1 MKKRNLL
8 STLRYKFD
16 NLMSKGTLAMISLL
30 GITSLLIVIVA
41 AAVISLLAIKPE
53 GEEELNFI
61 EGAWLSLMRTLDPGT
76 MGGDSGWTF
85 RIIAFLVTIGGI
97 FIISTLIGVLN
108 NGIEAKLEQL
118 RQGRSFV
125 IEKNHTLILGWST
138 KIFTIISELS
148 IANENK
154 KKPRIVILAEKDKVE
169 MEDEIKEAFPNLGKL
184 KIVCRNGSP
193 NNLQD
198 LEIVNPQDSK
208 SIIILSDDFNKSDAQ
223 IIKTIL
229 AITKSPNRRID
240 PYHITTELNNERNIE
255 ICKLIGG
262 EELEIILSDE
272 IIAKIIIQTSRQSG
286 LSIVYQELMDFDGAE
301 IYFSQIDNLIA
312 KPYSEVILAFND
324 SAVIGI
330 NNKANSVI
338 LINPPM
344 DYVLMPGDEVIAI
357 TEDDDSLIP
366 STTKDFLINEAA
378 IQHSNNSESSP
389 EKILMLGWNTRGGLL
404 LRELNDY
411 VAKNSIVDIISSFPI
426 DESIISNY
434 KNDFKNLIIN
444 FTHKDTTDNSVI
456 RDLNI
461 VDYNSIQVLCYRE
474 EMEIQEADAS
484 TMITLLHLRH
494 ISETLNKE
502 IKIVSEMLDI
512 KNRDLANVTKAD
524 DFIVSDKLI
533 SLMMSQVSENK
544 QLMRVFEDLMR
555 SEGSEIY
562 LKSINDYIKTEESVN
577 FYTLMESAK
586 RRGDTAIGYRINSLI
601 HNQDA
606 AYGVVINPK
615 KDDYIQFT
623 DLDKII
629 VLSEEG

>member
-1 MKKRNLL
+1 
-8 STLRYKFD
+8 
-16 NLMSKGTLAMISLL
+16 MSKGTLAMISLL

-108 NGIEAKLEQL
+108 NGIEAKLDQL

-229 AITKSPNRRID
+229 AITKSPNRRFD

-262 EELEIILSDE
+262 DELEIILSDE

-434 KNDFKNLIIN
+434 KNDLNNLIIN

-456 RDLNI
+456 KDLNI
-461 VDYNSIQVLCYRE
+461 IDYNSIQVLCYRE

-562 LKSINDYIKTEESVN
+562 LKPINDYIKTEESVN

>member
-1 MKKRNLL
+1 
-8 STLRYKFD
+8 
-16 NLMSKGTLAMISLL
+16 MSKGTLAMISLL

-108 NGIEAKLEQL
+108 NGIEAKLDQL

-301 IYFSQIDNLIA
+301 IYFSALDNLIA
-312 KPYSEVILAFND
+312 KPYSEVIFAFND

-344 DYVLMPGDEVIAI
+344 DYILMPGDEVIAI
-357 TEDDDSLIP
+357 TEDDESLIP
-366 STTKDFLINEAA
+366 STTKDFLINDAA

-562 LKSINDYIKTEESVN
+562 LKPINDYIKTEESVN

>member
-108 NGIEAKLEQL
+108 NGIEAKLDQL

-301 IYFSQIDNLIA
+301 IYFSALDNLIA

-344 DYVLMPGDEVIAI
+344 DYVLMPDDEVIAI

-562 LKSINDYIKTEESVN
+562 LKPINDYIKTEESVN

>member
-1 MKKRNLL
+1 
-8 STLRYKFD
+8 
-16 NLMSKGTLAMISLL
+16 MSKGTLAMISLL

-108 NGIEAKLEQL
+108 NGIEAKLDQL

-262 EELEIILSDE
+262 DELEIILSDE

-301 IYFSQIDNLIA
+301 IYFSALDTLIA
-312 KPYSEVILAFND
+312 KPYSEVIFAFND

-330 NNKANSVI
+330 YNKANSVI

-357 TEDDDSLIP
+357 TEDDNSLIP

-456 RDLNI
+456 KDLNI

-544 QLMRVFEDLMR
+544 HLMRVFEDLMR

-562 LKSINDYIKTEESVN
+562 LKPINDYIKTEESVN

>member
-1 MKKRNLL
+1 
-8 STLRYKFD
+8 
-16 NLMSKGTLAMISLL
+16 MSKGTLAMISLL

-108 NGIEAKLEQL
+108 NGIEAKLDQL

-301 IYFSQIDNLIA
+301 IYFSALDNLIA
-312 KPYSEVILAFND
+312 KPYSEVIFAFND

-357 TEDDDSLIP
+357 TEDDESLIP
-366 STTKDFLINEAA
+366 STTNDFSINEAA

-562 LKSINDYIKTEESVN
+562 LKPINDYIKTVESVN

>member
-8 STLRYKFD
+8 SILRYKFD

-108 NGIEAKLEQL
+108 NGIEAKLDQL

-262 EELEIILSDE
+262 DELEIILSDE

-301 IYFSQIDNLIA
+301 IYFSAFDNLIA
-312 KPYSEVILAFND
+312 KPYSEVIFAFND

-330 NNKANSVI
+330 NNKANSAI

-378 IQHSNNSESSP
+378 IQHSNNSDSSP

-456 RDLNI
+456 KDLNI

-562 LKSINDYIKTEESVN
+562 LKPINDYINTEKSVN

-601 HNQDA
+601 HNEDA

>member
-108 NGIEAKLEQL
+108 NGIEAKLDQL

-169 MEDEIKEAFPNLGKL
+169 MEDEIKEAFPNLGRL

-198 LEIVNPQDSK
+198 LEIVNPQDSR

-301 IYFSQIDNLIA
+301 IYFSALDSLIS
-312 KPYSEVILAFND
+312 KPYSEVIFAFND

-562 LKSINDYIKTEESVN
+562 LKPINDYIKTEESVN

>member
-1 MKKRNLL
+1 
-8 STLRYKFD
+8 
-16 NLMSKGTLAMISLL
+16 MSKGTLAMISLL

-301 IYFSQIDNLIA
+301 IYFSALDNLIA
-312 KPYSEVILAFND
+312 KPYSEVIFAFND

-357 TEDDDSLIP
+357 TEDDESLIP

-562 LKSINDYIKTEESVN
+562 LKPINDYIKTEESVN

>member
-108 NGIEAKLEQL
+108 NGIEAKLDQL

-301 IYFSQIDNLIA
+301 IYFSALDNLIA

-338 LINPPM
+338 LINTPM

-562 LKSINDYIKTEESVN
+562 LKPINDYIKTEESVN

>member
-1 MKKRNLL
+1 
-8 STLRYKFD
+8 
-16 NLMSKGTLAMISLL
+16 MSKGTLAMISLL

-108 NGIEAKLEQL
+108 NGIEAKLDQL

-301 IYFSQIDNLIA
+301 IYFSALDNLIA
-312 KPYSEVILAFND
+312 KPYSEVIFAFND

-366 STTKDFLINEAA
+366 STTNDFSINEAA

-434 KNDFKNLIIN
+434 KNDFKNLMIN

-562 LKSINDYIKTEESVN
+562 LKPINDYIKTEESVN

>member
-1 MKKRNLL
+1 
-8 STLRYKFD
+8 
-16 NLMSKGTLAMISLL
+16 MSKGTLAMISLL

-301 IYFSQIDNLIA
+301 IYFSALDNLIA
-312 KPYSEVILAFND
+312 KPYSEVIFAFND

-366 STTKDFLINEAA
+366 STTKDFSINEAA

-456 RDLNI
+456 SDLNI

-562 LKSINDYIKTEESVN
+562 LKPINDYIKTEESVN

>member
-108 NGIEAKLEQL
+108 NGIEAKLDQL

-301 IYFSQIDNLIA
+301 IYFSALDNLIA
-312 KPYSEVILAFND
+312 KPYSEVIFAFND

-366 STTKDFLINEAA
+366 STTKDFLINDAA

-562 LKSINDYIKTEESVN
+562 LKPINDYIKTEESVN
-577 FYTLMESAK
+577 FYTLIESAK

>member
-301 IYFSQIDNLIA
+301 IYFSALDNLIA
-312 KPYSEVILAFND
+312 KPYSEVIFAFND

-562 LKSINDYIKTEESVN
+562 LKPINDYIKTEESVN

>member
-30 GITSLLIVIVA
+30 GITSLLIVMVA

-108 NGIEAKLEQL
+108 NGIEAKLDQL

-301 IYFSQIDNLIA
+301 IYFSALDTLIA
-312 KPYSEVILAFND
+312 KPYSEVIFAFND

-411 VAKNSIVDIISSFPI
+411 VAKNSIVNIISSFPI

-456 RDLNI
+456 KDLNI

-494 ISETLNKE
+494 ISETMNKE

-562 LKSINDYIKTEESVN
+562 LKPINDYIKTEESVN

>member
-1 MKKRNLL
+1 
-8 STLRYKFD
+8 
-16 NLMSKGTLAMISLL
+16 MSKGTLAMISLL

-108 NGIEAKLEQL
+108 NGIEAKLDQL

-301 IYFSQIDNLIA
+301 IYFSALDNLIA

-366 STTKDFLINEAA
+366 STTNDFSINEAA

-562 LKSINDYIKTEESVN
+562 LKPINDYIKTEESVN

>member
-1 MKKRNLL
+1 
-8 STLRYKFD
+8 
-16 NLMSKGTLAMISLL
+16 MSKGTLAMISLL

-108 NGIEAKLEQL
+108 NGIEAKLDQL

-301 IYFSQIDNLIA
+301 IYFSALDNLIA
-312 KPYSEVILAFND
+312 KPYSEVIFAFND

-366 STTKDFLINEAA
+366 STTKDFLINDAA

-562 LKSINDYIKTEESVN
+562 LKPINDYIKTEESVN
-577 FYTLMESAK
+577 FYTLIESAK

>member
-1 MKKRNLL
+1 
-8 STLRYKFD
+8 
-16 NLMSKGTLAMISLL
+16 MSKGTLAMISLL

-301 IYFSQIDNLIA
+301 IYFSALDNLIA

-330 NNKANSVI
+330 NNKVNSVI

-344 DYVLMPGDEVIAI
+344 DYILMPGDEVIAI
-357 TEDDDSLIP
+357 TEDDESLIP
-366 STTKDFLINEAA
+366 STTNDFSINEAA

-562 LKSINDYIKTEESVN
+562 LKPINDYIKTEESVN

>member
-1 MKKRNLL
+1 
-8 STLRYKFD
+8 
-16 NLMSKGTLAMISLL
+16 MSKGTLAMISLL

-301 IYFSQIDNLIA
+301 IYFSALDNLIA
-312 KPYSEVILAFND
+312 KPYSEVIFAFND

-577 FYTLMESAK
+577 FYTLIESAK

>member
-108 NGIEAKLEQL
+108 NGIEAKLDQL

-169 MEDEIKEAFPNLGKL
+169 MEGEIKEAFPKLGKL

-198 LEIVNPQDSK
+198 IEIVNPQDSK

-255 ICKLIGG
+255 ICNLIGG

-301 IYFSQIDNLIA
+301 IYFAALDTMIA
-312 KPYSEVILAFND
+312 KTYSEVIFEFND

-330 NNKANSVI
+330 NNKVNSII

-456 RDLNI
+456 KDLNI

-474 EMEIQEADAS
+474 EMETQEADAS

-494 ISETLNKE
+494 ISETMNKE

-562 LKSINDYIKTEESVN
+562 LKPINDYIKTEESVN

>member
-301 IYFSQIDNLIA
+301 IYFSALDNLIA
-312 KPYSEVILAFND
+312 KTYSEVIFAFND

-366 STTKDFLINEAA
+366 STTKDFLINDAA

-562 LKSINDYIKTEESVN
+562 LKPINDYIKTEESVN

>member
-8 STLRYKFD
+8 SILRYKFD

-301 IYFSQIDNLIA
+301 IYFSALDNLIA
-312 KPYSEVILAFND
+312 KPYSEVIFAFND

-357 TEDDDSLIP
+357 TEDDESLIP
-366 STTKDFLINEAA
+366 STTKDFLINDAA

-562 LKSINDYIKTEESVN
+562 LKPINDYIKTEESVN

>member
-108 NGIEAKLEQL
+108 NGIEAKLDQL

-240 PYHITTELNNERNIE
+240 PYHITTELNYERNIE

-262 EELEIILSDE
+262 DELEIILSDE

-312 KPYSEVILAFND
+312 KPYSEVIVAFND

-434 KNDFKNLIIN
+434 KNDFNNLIIN

-456 RDLNI
+456 KDLNI
-461 VDYNSIQVLCYRE
+461 IDYNSIQVLCYRE

-494 ISETLNKE
+494 ISETFNKE

-562 LKSINDYIKTEESVN
+562 LKPINDYIKTEESVN

>member
-108 NGIEAKLEQL
+108 NGIEAKLDQL

-169 MEDEIKEAFPNLGKL
+169 MEDEIKEAFPKLGKL

-198 LEIVNPQDSK
+198 IEIVNPQDSK

-255 ICKLIGG
+255 ICNLIGG

-301 IYFSQIDNLIA
+301 IYFAALDTMIA
-312 KPYSEVILAFND
+312 KTYSEVIFEFND

-330 NNKANSVI
+330 NNKVNSII

-456 RDLNI
+456 KDLNI

-474 EMEIQEADAS
+474 EMETQEADAS

-494 ISETLNKE
+494 ISETMNKE

-562 LKSINDYIKTEESVN
+562 LKPINDYIKTEESVN

>member
-1 MKKRNLL
+1 
-8 STLRYKFD
+8 
-16 NLMSKGTLAMISLL
+16 MSKGTLAMISLL

-301 IYFSQIDNLIA
+301 IYFSALDNLIA
-312 KPYSEVILAFND
+312 KPYSEVIFAFND

-366 STTKDFLINEAA
+366 STTKDFSINEAA

-562 LKSINDYIKTEESVN
+562 LKPINDYIKTEESVN

>member
-1 MKKRNLL
+1 
-8 STLRYKFD
+8 
-16 NLMSKGTLAMISLL
+16 MSKGTLAMISLL

-108 NGIEAKLEQL
+108 NGIEAKLDQL

-169 MEDEIKEAFPNLGKL
+169 MEDEIKEAFPNLGRL

-198 LEIVNPQDSK
+198 LEIVNPQDSR

-301 IYFSQIDNLIA
+301 IYFSALDSLIS
-312 KPYSEVILAFND
+312 KPYSEVIFAFND

-562 LKSINDYIKTEESVN
+562 LKPINDYIKTEESVN

>member
-108 NGIEAKLEQL
+108 NGIEAKLDQL

-262 EELEIILSDE
+262 DELEIILSDE

-312 KPYSEVILAFND
+312 KPYSEVIVAFND

-434 KNDFKNLIIN
+434 KNDFNNLIIN

-456 RDLNI
+456 KDLNI

-562 LKSINDYIKTEESVN
+562 LKPINDYIKTEESVN

>member
-1 MKKRNLL
+1 
-8 STLRYKFD
+8 
-16 NLMSKGTLAMISLL
+16 MSKGTLAMISLL
-30 GITSLLIVIVA
+30 GITSLLIVMVA

-108 NGIEAKLEQL
+108 NGIEAKLDQL

-301 IYFSQIDNLIA
+301 IYFSALDTLIA
-312 KPYSEVILAFND
+312 KPYSEVIFAFND

-411 VAKNSIVDIISSFPI
+411 VAKNSIVNIISSFPI

-456 RDLNI
+456 KDLNI

-494 ISETLNKE
+494 ISETMNKE

-562 LKSINDYIKTEESVN
+562 LKPINDYIKTEESVN

>member
-108 NGIEAKLEQL
+108 NGIEAKLDQL

-301 IYFSQIDNLIA
+301 IYFSALDNLIA
-312 KPYSEVILAFND
+312 KPYSEVIFAFND

-344 DYVLMPGDEVIAI
+344 DYILMPGDEVIAI
-357 TEDDDSLIP
+357 TEDDESLIP
-366 STTKDFLINEAA
+366 STTKDFLINDAA

-562 LKSINDYIKTEESVN
+562 LKPINDYIKTEESVN

>member
-301 IYFSQIDNLIA
+301 IYFSALDNLIA
-312 KPYSEVILAFND
+312 KPYSEVIFAFND

-366 STTKDFLINEAA
+366 STTKDFSINEAA

-562 LKSINDYIKTEESVN
+562 LKPINDYIKTEESVN

>member
-1 MKKRNLL
+1 
-8 STLRYKFD
+8 
-16 NLMSKGTLAMISLL
+16 
-30 GITSLLIVIVA
+30 
-41 AAVISLLAIKPE
+41 
-53 GEEELNFI
+53 
-61 EGAWLSLMRTLDPGT
+61 
-76 MGGDSGWTF
+76 
-85 RIIAFLVTIGGI
+85 
-97 FIISTLIGVLN
+97 
-108 NGIEAKLEQL
+108 
-118 RQGRSFV
+118 
-125 IEKNHTLILGWST
+125 
-138 KIFTIISELS
+138 
-148 IANENK
+148 
-154 KKPRIVILAEKDKVE
+154 
-169 MEDEIKEAFPNLGKL
+169 
-184 KIVCRNGSP
+184 
-193 NNLQD
+193 
-198 LEIVNPQDSK
+198 
-208 SIIILSDDFNKSDAQ
+208 
-223 IIKTIL
+223 
-229 AITKSPNRRID
+229 
-240 PYHITTELNNERNIE
+240 
-255 ICKLIGG
+255 
-262 EELEIILSDE
+262 
-272 IIAKIIIQTSRQSG
+272 
-286 LSIVYQELMDFDGAE
+286 MDFDGAE
-301 IYFSQIDNLIA
+301 IYFSALDNLIA
-312 KPYSEVILAFND
+312 KPYSEVIFAFND

-366 STTKDFLINEAA
+366 STTKDFSINEAA

-562 LKSINDYIKTEESVN
+562 LKPINDYIKTEESVN

>member
-108 NGIEAKLEQL
+108 NGIEAKLDQL

-301 IYFSQIDNLIA
+301 IYFSALDSLIS
-312 KPYSEVILAFND
+312 KPYSEVIFAFND

-357 TEDDDSLIP
+357 TEDDESLIP
-366 STTKDFLINEAA
+366 STTKDFLINDAA

-562 LKSINDYIKTEESVN
+562 LKPINDYIKTEESVN

>member
-1 MKKRNLL
+1 
-8 STLRYKFD
+8 
-16 NLMSKGTLAMISLL
+16 MSKGTLAMISLL
-30 GITSLLIVIVA
+30 GITSLLIVLVA

-108 NGIEAKLEQL
+108 NGIEAKLDQL

-262 EELEIILSDE
+262 DELEIILSDE

-312 KPYSEVILAFND
+312 KPYSEVIFAFND

-456 RDLNI
+456 KDLNI

-562 LKSINDYIKTEESVN
+562 LKPINDYIKTEESVN